1 MIATVAQT
9 DAWTA
14 TMTRRLE
21 TIRSAM
27 LDVIDLGIDENSLP
41 TSRDPSRKEQD
52 ATDRRDGRFVPTP
65 SGAAGAT
72 RQAGVSRPTENR
84 VLAQEG
90 AVQALTSHLFYLCS
104 EVDRSIVGGFGLE
117 VDEMEPP
124 SLRNEEATYLRP
136 SKIVVDLDVRACRR
150 WIDQATYWL
159 ENVAKELAAL
169 WLASEGEHGDRVGG
183 HATWFGTA
191 VRAVEGRVSP
201 TKVREWC
208 QEGCGRPAEVKDGY
222 SRARCRSCRRQ
233 GQLAS

>member
-21 TIRSAM
+21 SIRAAM
-27 LDVIDLGIDENSLP
+27 LDVIDMGIDETTLP

-90 AVQALTSHLFYLCS
+90 AVQALTTHLYELCAQVEHS
-104 EVDRSIVGGFGLE
+104 LVGEFGLE
-117 VDEMEPP
+117 LDEIEPP
-124 SLRNEEATYLRP
+124 TIREDEATYLRP
-136 SKIVVDLDVRACRR
+136 SRTVVDLDVRACRR
-150 WIDQATYWL
+150 WTLDATFWL
-159 ENVAKELAAL
+159 ENVAGELAGV
-169 WLASEGEHGDRVGG
+169 WLAAEGDQADRVRG

-191 VRAVEGRVSP
+191 VGALSRRLTPKA
-201 TKVREWC
+201 REC
-208 QEGCGRPAEVKDGY
+208 ACGCGEPAPVGGGATR
-222 SRARCRSCRRQ
+222 SGCRVRAHRAKK
-233 GQLAS
+233 AS

>member
-14 TMTRRLE
+14 TMVRRLE

-27 LDVIDLGIDENSLP
+27 LDVIDMGIDETTLP

-52 ATDRRDGRFVPTP
+52 ATDTP
-65 SGAAGAT
+65 SGRWTPSQAAGAP
-72 RQAGVSRPTENR
+72 RVSGVSRPTENR

-191 VRAVEGRVSP
+191 VRSLEGRVRP
-201 TKVREWC
+201 RTAVEEC
-208 QEGCGRPAEVKDGY
+208 QEGCGRQREQN
-222 SRARCRSCRRQ
+222 RRRCRACRWAANEQ
-233 GQLAS
+233 KAS